1 MPNPLSPPVRAFI
14 FDLDGTLIDSKMD
27 LVNSVNAMLRSTGR
41 SELSTEMIAGYIGHG
56 APQLIASVLGSGAKE
71 SDRKSALAIF
81 LAHYEQHCL
90 DATCPYLGVLEGLTA
105 LAACPMSVLTNKPLK
120 MTNQILQ
127 GLGLAQFFTPVY
139 GGDSFAK
146 KKPDPAGALSI
157 LAELGVTPEEAAMV
171 GDSDVDIQTARN
183 SGMRAVAV
191 TYGFGKYDKAANP
204 ADLYLDSLIG
214 LSALTGCQHL

>member
-1 MPNPLSPPVRAFI
+1 MPNSLTHPVRAFI

-27 LVNSVNAMLRSTGR
+27 LVNSVNAMLRATSR
-41 SELSTEMIAGYIGHG
+41 SELSTETIAGYIGHG
-56 APQLIASVLGSGAKE
+56 APQLITSVLGPEAN
-71 SDRKSALAIF
+71 DDHRKSALAIF

-90 DATCPYLGVLEGLTA
+90 DATLPYLGVLEGLTA
-105 LAACPMSVLTNKPLK
+105 LAGRPMSVLTNKPLK
-120 MTNQILQ
+120 MTVQILQ
-127 GLGLAQFFTPVY
+127 GLGLAKFFITVY

-157 LAELGVTPEEAAMV
+157 LSELGVTPEEAAMV

-191 TYGFGKYDKAANP
+191 TYGFGKYNKAANP
-204 ADLYLDSLIG
+204 ADLYLDNLTG
-214 LSALTGCQHL
+214 LSVLTSRQHP